1 MKVSLVDGKL
11 KVLAL
16 PVMVDTRTLPDNSG
30 VLYNVSVCSFNLR
43 GFNFVKRE
51 YTRKL
56 LLQCDVLFLQEHG
69 LVDSQLFEL
78 GSINKNFLY
87 HGVYMW
93 I

>member
-56 LLQCDVLFLQEHG
+56 LSQCDVLFLQEHW
-69 LVDSQLFEL
+69 LADS
-78 GSINKNFLY
+78 
-87 HGVYMW
+87 
-93 I
+93 